1 MQELFFKGGPAMYP
15 LAILS
20 IIAVAIIMERIWF
33 LRRARMDTK
42 EFMDRINTALG
53 DNKIEEAAAICEEYQ
68 GPLGSI
74 FREALK
80 KHQRSREEIEK
91 AIEGTGSIEVAKMER
106 NLIVLST
113 IGKIAPLLGFFGTV
127 IGMIKAFESIASSGL
142 GDPQVVAG
150 GISQSL
156 ITTAA
161 GLSVAIPTVFS
172 QYLFVHW
179 INRFVLEMQESSVK
193 FLDALSDLEEKLAK
207 RAAQREMIG
216 GEYLEI

>member
-1 MQELFFKGGPAMYP
+1 MQELFIKGGPIMYP

-20 IIAVAIIMERIWF
+20 ILSLAIIAERIWF

-42 EFMDRINTALG
+42 EFMSKINVALSG
-53 DNKIEEAAAICEEYQ
+53 NQIEEASTICEEYQ
-68 GPLGSI
+68 GPLGSV

-91 AIEGTGSIEVAKMER
+91 AIEGTGSVEVAKMER
-106 NLIVLST
+106 NLIVLGT

-127 IGMIKAFESIASSGL
+127 IGMIKAFESIAASGL

-156 ITTAA
+156 ISTAA
-161 GLSVAIPTVFS
+161 GLTVAIPTVFA
-172 QYLFVHW
+172 QYLFIHW
-179 INRFVLEMQESSVK
+179 INRFVLEMQESSIK
-193 FLDALSDLEEKLAK
+193 FLDGLTDLEEKLAR
-207 RAAQREMIG
+207 RASQRDMIG

>member
-1 MQELFFKGGPAMYP
+1 MQELFVRGGPIMYP

-20 IIAVAIIMERIWF
+20 IISLAIIAERIWF

-42 EFMDRINTALG
+42 DFMNKINEALSG
-53 DNKIEEAAAICEEYQ
+53 NQIEEAATICEEYQ
-68 GPLGSI
+68 GPLGSV

-91 AIEGTGSIEVAKMER
+91 AIEGTGSVEVAKMER
-106 NLIVLST
+106 NLIVLGT
-113 IGKIAPLLGFFGTV
+113 IGKLAPLLGFFGTV
-127 IGMIKAFESIASSGL
+127 LGMIKAFESIAASGL

-161 GLSVAIPTVFS
+161 GLSVAIPTVFA
-172 QYLFVHW
+172 QYIFIHW
-179 INRFVLEMQESSVK
+179 INRFVLEMQESSIK
-193 FLDALSDLEEKLAK
+193 FLDGLTDLEEQLAK
-207 RAAQREMIG
+207 RAAQRDMIG
-216 GEYLEI
+216 GKYLEI

>member
-1 MQELFFKGGPAMYP
+1 MQELFIRGGPVMYP

-20 IIAVAIIMERIWF
+20 IISLAIIAERIWF

-42 EFMDRINTALG
+42 DFMSKINEALSG
-53 DNKIEEAAAICEEYQ
+53 NQIEAAATVCEEYR
-68 GPLGSI
+68 GPLGSV

-106 NLIVLST
+106 NLLVLGT
-113 IGKIAPLLGFFGTV
+113 IGKLAPLLGFFGTV
-127 IGMIKAFESIASSGL
+127 IGMVKAFESIASSGL

-161 GLSVAIPTVFS
+161 GLAVAIPTVFS
-172 QYLFVHW
+172 QYIFIHW
-179 INRFVLEMQESSVK
+179 INRFVLEMQESSIK
-193 FLDALSDLEEKLAK
+193 FLDGLTDLEETLAR
-207 RAAQREMIG
+207 RAAQRDMIG

>member
-1 MQELFFKGGPAMYP
+1 MQELFVRGGPIMYP

-20 IIAVAIIMERIWF
+20 IISLAIIAERIWF

-42 EFMDRINTALG
+42 DFMNKINEALSG
-53 DNKIEEAAAICEEYQ
+53 NQIEEAATICEEYQ
-68 GPLGSI
+68 GPLGSV

-91 AIEGTGSIEVAKMER
+91 AIEGTGSVEVAKMER
-106 NLIVLST
+106 NLIVLGT
-113 IGKIAPLLGFFGTV
+113 IGKLAPLLGFFGTV
-127 IGMIKAFESIASSGL
+127 LGMIKAFESIAASGL

-161 GLSVAIPTVFS
+161 GLSVAIPTVFA
-172 QYLFVHW
+172 QYIFIHW
-179 INRFVLEMQESSVK
+179 INRFVLEMQESSIK
-193 FLDALSDLEEKLAK
+193 FLDGLTDLEEQLAK
-207 RAAQREMIG
+207 RAAQRDMIG

>member
-1 MQELFFKGGPAMYP
+1 MQELFFKGGPIMYP
-15 LAILS
+15 LAVLS
-20 IIAVAIIMERIWF
+20 VIALAIIAERIWF

-42 EFMDRINTALG
+42 EFMVRINEALG
-53 DNKIEEAAAICEEYQ
+53 ANKIEEASTICEEYR
-68 GPLGSI
+68 GPLGSV

-91 AIEGTGSIEVAKMER
+91 AIEGSGSIEVAKMER
-106 NLIVLST
+106 NLIVLGT

-127 IGMIKAFESIASSGL
+127 MGMIKAFESIASSGL

-161 GLSVAIPTVFS
+161 GLSVAIPTVFA
-172 QYLFVHW
+172 QYIFIHW
-179 INRFVLEMQESSVK
+179 INRFVLEMQESSFK
-193 FLDALSDLEEKLAK
+193 FLDALTDLEEKLAQ
-207 RAAQREMIG
+207 RAAQRDMIG
-216 GEYLEI
+216 GEFLEI

>member
-1 MQELFFKGGPAMYP
+1 MQELFIKGGALMYP
-15 LAILS
+15 LAVLS
-20 IIAVAIIMERIWF
+20 VLSLAIIAERFWF

-42 EFMDRINTALG
+42 EFMTRINAALSE
-53 DNKIEEAAAICEEYQ
+53 NKVEEAATVCEEYQ
-68 GPLGSI
+68 GPLGSV

-91 AIEGTGSIEVAKMER
+91 AIEGTGSVEVAKMER
-106 NLIVLST
+106 NLIVLGT
-113 IGKIAPLLGFFGTV
+113 IGKLSPLLGFFGTV
-127 IGMIKAFESIASSGL
+127 VGMIKAFESIASSGL

-161 GLSVAIPTVFS
+161 GLSVAIPTVFA
-172 QYLFVHW
+172 QYIFIHW
-179 INRFVLEMQESSVK
+179 INRFVLEMQESSIK
-193 FLDALSDLEEKLAK
+193 FLDGLTDLEEKLAQ
-207 RAAQREMIG
+207 RTAQRDMIG

>member
-1 MQELFFKGGPAMYP
+1 MQELFIRGGPIMYP

-20 IIAVAIIMERIWF
+20 VISLAIIAERVWF

-42 EFMDRINTALG
+42 EFMGKINEALG
-53 DNKIEEAAAICEEYQ
+53 SNQIEEAATTCEEYK
-68 GPLGSI
+68 GPLGSV

-91 AIEGTGSIEVAKMER
+91 AIEGTGSVEVAKMER
-106 NLIVLST
+106 NLIVLGT
-113 IGKIAPLLGFFGTV
+113 IGKLAPLLGFFGTV
-127 IGMIKAFESIASSGL
+127 IGMVKAFESIASSGL

-161 GLSVAIPTVFS
+161 GLAVAIPTVFA
-172 QYLFVHW
+172 QYIFIHW
-179 INRFVLEMQESSVK
+179 INRFVLEMQESSIK
-193 FLDALSDLEEKLAK
+193 FLDGLTDLEETLAR
-207 RAAQREMIG
+207 RAAQRDMIG

>member
-1 MQELFFKGGPAMYP
+1 MQELFIKGGFIMYP
-15 LAILS
+15 LALLS
-20 IIAVAIIMERIWF
+20 IVALAIIAERVWF

-42 EFMDRINTALG
+42 EFMSSINEALAA
-53 DNKIEEAAAICEEYQ
+53 NQIEKAASVCEEYQ
-68 GPLGSI
+68 GPLGSV

-80 KHQRSREEIEK
+80 KHSRSREEIEN
-91 AIEGTGSIEVAKMER
+91 AIEGTGSVEVAKMES
-106 NLIVLST
+106 NLIVLGT
-113 IGKIAPLLGFFGTV
+113 IGKMSPLLGFFGTV

-161 GLSVAIPTVFS
+161 GLAVAVPTVFA
-172 QYLFVHW
+172 QYLFIHW
-179 INRFVLEMQESSVK
+179 INRFVLEMQESSIK
-193 FLDALSDLEEKLAK
+193 FLDGLTELEETLAR
-207 RAAQREMIG
+207 RAAQRDMIG

>member
-1 MQELFFKGGPAMYP
+1 MQELFIRGGPVMYP

-20 IIAVAIIMERIWF
+20 IISLAIIAERIWF

-42 EFMDRINTALG
+42 DFMSKINEALSA
-53 DNKIEEAAAICEEYQ
+53 NQIEEAATVCEEYR
-68 GPLGSI
+68 GPLGSV

-106 NLIVLST
+106 NLLVLGT
-113 IGKIAPLLGFFGTV
+113 IGKLAPLLGFFGTV
-127 IGMIKAFESIASSGL
+127 IGMVKAFESIASSGL

-161 GLSVAIPTVFS
+161 GLAVAIPTVFS
-172 QYLFVHW
+172 QYIFIHW
-179 INRFVLEMQESSVK
+179 INRFVLEMQESSIK
-193 FLDALSDLEEKLAK
+193 FLDALTDLEEKLAQ
-207 RAAQREMIG
+207 RAAQRDMIG

>member
-1 MQELFFKGGPAMYP
+1 MLELFIRGGPVMYP

-20 IIAVAIIMERIWF
+20 IMSLAIIVERVWF

-42 EFMDRINTALG
+42 EFMTKINEALSG
-53 DNKIEEAAAICEEYQ
+53 NQIEEAAAICEEYH
-68 GPLGSI
+68 GPLGSV

-91 AIEGTGSIEVAKMER
+91 AIEGSGSVEVAKMER
-106 NLIVLST
+106 NLIVLGT
-113 IGKIAPLLGFFGTV
+113 IGKLAPLIGFFGTV
-127 IGMIKAFESIASSGL
+127 IGMVKAFESIAASGL

-156 ITTAA
+156 ITTAG
-161 GLSVAIPTVFS
+161 GLAVAIPTVFA
-172 QYLFVHW
+172 QYIFIHW
-179 INRFVLEMQESSVK
+179 INSFVLEMQESSIK
-193 FLDALSDLEEKLAK
+193 FLDGLTDLEEKLA
-207 RAAQREMIG
+207 RRTAQRDMIG

>member
-1 MQELFFKGGPAMYP
+1 MQELFIRGGPVMYP
-15 LAILS
+15 LAVLS
-20 IIAVAIIMERIWF
+20 IISLAIIAERIWF

-42 EFMDRINTALG
+42 EFMEKINEALSG
-53 DNKIEEAAAICEEYQ
+53 NQIEEAATICEEYQ
-68 GPLGSI
+68 GPLGSV

-91 AIEGTGSIEVAKMER
+91 AIEGSGSVAVAKMER
-106 NLIVLST
+106 NLIVLGT
-113 IGKIAPLLGFFGTV
+113 IGKLAPLIGFFGTV
-127 IGMIKAFESIASSGL
+127 IGMIKAFESIAASGL

-161 GLSVAIPTVFS
+161 GLTVAIPTVFA
-172 QYLFVHW
+172 QYLFIHW
-179 INRFVLEMQESSVK
+179 INSFVLEMQESSIR
-193 FLDALSDLEEKLAK
+193 FLDGLTDLEETLA
-207 RAAQREMIG
+207 RRTAQRDMIG

>member
-1 MQELFFKGGPAMYP
+1 MLELFIRGGPVMYP

-20 IIAVAIIMERIWF
+20 IMSLAIIVERVWF

-42 EFMDRINTALG
+42 EFMTKINEALSG
-53 DNKIEEAAAICEEYQ
+53 NQIEEAAAICEEYQ
-68 GPLGSI
+68 GPLGSV

-91 AIEGTGSIEVAKMER
+91 AIEGSGSVEVAKMER
-106 NLIVLST
+106 NLIVLGT
-113 IGKIAPLLGFFGTV
+113 IGKLAPLIGFFGTV
-127 IGMIKAFESIASSGL
+127 IGMVKAFESIAASGL

-156 ITTAA
+156 ITTAG
-161 GLSVAIPTVFS
+161 GLAVAIPTVFA
-172 QYLFVHW
+172 QYIFIHW
-179 INRFVLEMQESSVK
+179 INRFVLEMQESSIK
-193 FLDALSDLEEKLAK
+193 FLDGLTDLEEKLA
-207 RAAQREMIG
+207 RRTAQRDMIG

>member
-1 MQELFFKGGPAMYP
+1 MQELFIRGGPVMYP

-20 IIAVAIIMERIWF
+20 IISLAIIAERIWF

-42 EFMDRINTALG
+42 DFMSKINEALSA
-53 DNKIEEAAAICEEYQ
+53 NQIEEAATVCEEYR
-68 GPLGSI
+68 GPLGSV

-106 NLIVLST
+106 NLLVLGT
-113 IGKIAPLLGFFGTV
+113 IGKLAPLLGFFGTV
-127 IGMIKAFESIASSGL
+127 IGMVKAFESIASSGL

-161 GLSVAIPTVFS
+161 GLAVAIPTVFS
-172 QYLFVHW
+172 QYIFIHW
-179 INRFVLEMQESSVK
+179 INRFVLEMQESSIK
-193 FLDALSDLEEKLAK
+193 FLDGLTDLEETLAR
-207 RAAQREMIG
+207 RAAQRDMIG

>member
-1 MQELFFKGGPAMYP
+1 MQELFFKGGFIMYP
-15 LAILS
+15 LALLS
-20 IIAVAIIMERIWF
+20 IISLAIIAERIWF

-42 EFMDRINTALG
+42 EFMGQINDALG
-53 DNKIEEAAAICEEYQ
+53 KNQIERASSVCEEYQ
-68 GPLGSI
+68 GPLGSV

-91 AIEGTGSIEVAKMER
+91 AIEGSGSIEVAKMER
-106 NLIVLST
+106 NLIVLGT
-113 IGKIAPLLGFFGTV
+113 IGRLAPLLGFFGTV
-127 IGMIKAFESIASSGL
+127 LGMIKAFESIAASGL

-161 GLSVAIPTVFS
+161 GLSIAIPTVFA

-179 INRFVLEMQESSVK
+179 INRFVLEMQESSIK
-193 FLDALSDLEEKLAK
+193 FLDALAGLEEKLAQ
-207 RAAQREMIG
+207 RAAQRDMIG